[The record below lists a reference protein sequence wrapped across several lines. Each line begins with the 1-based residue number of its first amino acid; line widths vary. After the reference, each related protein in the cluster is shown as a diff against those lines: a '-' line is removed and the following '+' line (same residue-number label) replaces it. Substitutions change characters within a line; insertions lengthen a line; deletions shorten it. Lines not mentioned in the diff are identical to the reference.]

1 MADINKF
8 SSLRDALY
16 SLFGADMKY
25 SEPVSGGD
33 INESYRL
40 TLENGENVFMK
51 MNLGA
56 SESFFKAEADGLRA
70 IADTGAISVPSV
82 ICYGMDNGRAFL
94 LLELIESGRK
104 KRDFWELFG
113 RALAMMHFADTSLYV
128 SGGKYG
134 FISDNYIG
142 RSVQKNN
149 PHSDWI
155 SFFRDCRLLP
165 QFRMAEKYFDRSE
178 RASIIKF
185 LDKLDTLLIEPDR
198 PSLLHG
204 DLWSGNFMT
213 DRDGNAVLIDP
224 AVYVGSAEVDIAMT
238 QLFGGFDSHF
248 YGAYMEAVPMQP
260 GYSDRRD
267 IYNLYHLLNHLN
279 MFGASYFSS
288 VKRIIERY
296 A

>member
-56 SESFFKAEADGLRA
+56 DESFFKAEADGLRA
-70 IADTGAISVPSV
+70 IAGTGAISVPETL
-82 ICYGMDNGRAFL
+82 CYGMDNGRAFL
-94 LLELIESGRK
+94 LLELIRSGRK
-104 KRDFWELFG
+104 KSDFWEQFG
-113 RALAMMHFADTSLYV
+113 RALASMHLADTSGYV
-128 SGGKYG
+128 SGFG
-134 FISDNYIG
+134 FAADNYIG
-142 RSVQKNN
+142 SSIQKNT
-149 PHSDWI
+149 PHSSWI
-155 SFFRDCRLLP
+155 SFFRDCRLMP
-165 QFRMAEKYFDRSE
+165 QFKMAEKYFDSSE
-178 RASIIKF
+178 RKMIIKF
-185 LDKLDTLLIEPDR
+185 LGRLDTLLIEPDR

-213 DRDGNAVLIDP
+213 DHEGNAVLIDP
-224 AVYVGSAEVDIAMT
+224 ASYVGSAEADIAMT
-238 QLFGGFDSHF
+238 QLFGGFDSRF
-248 YGAYMEAVPMQP
+248 YSAYLEFYPMQS

-267 IYNLYHLLNHLN
+267 IYDLYHLLNHLN
-279 MFGASYFSS
+279 LFGMPYLSA

>member
-51 MNLGA
+51 MNRGA
-56 SESFFKAEADGLRA
+56 DESFFKAEADGLRA
-70 IADTGAISVPSV
+70 IAGTGAISVPEAL
-82 ICYGMDNGRAFL
+82 CYGMDNGRAFL
-94 LLELIESGRK
+94 LLELIRSGRK
-104 KRDFWELFG
+104 KSDFWEQFG
-113 RALAMMHFADTSLYV
+113 RALAAMHLADTSRYV
-128 SGGKYG
+128 SGYG
-134 FISDNYIG
+134 FAADNYIG
-142 RSVQKNN
+142 SSIQKNT
-149 PHSDWI
+149 PHSSWI
-155 SFFRDCRLLP
+155 SFFRDCRLMP
-165 QFRMAEKYFDRSE
+165 QFKMAEKYFDSSE
-178 RASIIKF
+178 RKMIIKF
-185 LDKLDTLLIEPDR
+185 LGRLDTLLIEPDR

-213 DRDGNAVLIDP
+213 DHEGNAVLIDP
-224 AVYVGSAEVDIAMT
+224 ASYVGIAEADIAMT
-238 QLFGGFDSHF
+238 QLFGGFDSRF
-248 YGAYMEAVPMQP
+248 YSAYLEVYPMQP

-267 IYNLYHLLNHLN
+267 IYDLYHLLNHLN
-279 MFGASYFSS
+279 LFGMPYLSA

>member
-56 SESFFKAEADGLRA
+56 DESFFKAEADGLRA
-70 IADTGAISVPSV
+70 IAGTGAISVPEAL
-82 ICYGMDNGRAFL
+82 CYGMDNGRAFL
-94 LLELIESGRK
+94 LLELISSGRK
-104 KRDFWELFG
+104 KSDFWEQFG
-113 RALAMMHFADTSLYV
+113 RALAAMHLADASRYV
-128 SGGKYG
+128 SGYG
-134 FISDNYIG
+134 FAADNYIG
-142 RSVQKNN
+142 SSIQKNT
-149 PHSDWI
+149 PHSSWI
-155 SFFRDCRLLP
+155 SFFRDCRLMP
-165 QFRMAEKYFDRSE
+165 QFKMAEKYFDSSE
-178 RASIIKF
+178 RKMIIKF
-185 LDKLDTLLIEPDR
+185 LGRLDTLLIEPDR

-213 DRDGNAVLIDP
+213 DHEGNAVLIDP
-224 AVYVGSAEVDIAMT
+224 ASYVGSAEADIAMT
-238 QLFGGFDSHF
+238 QLFGGFDSRF
-248 YGAYMEAVPMQP
+248 YSAYLEVYPMQP

-267 IYNLYHLLNHLN
+267 IYDLYHLLNHLN
-279 MFGASYFSS
+279 LFGMPYLSA